1 MSKSY
6 NRIAQAITA
15 EPWAITREYLNIIEA
30 VVDRAESGEKL
41 PNADVFDAAAKQVA
55 KDKEVYVLGNTVVV
69 PVLGVISP
77 RITLFQMISGGTSI
91 AELTRNLDK
100 AVSMPQS
107 TVILNF
113 DSPGGSVSG
122 VPEFADVVDRV
133 AKRSGK
139 TLVACCNGMMCSA
152 AYWIASKCDELYATK
167 ASVIGSIGVIASF
180 FDSTR
185 RSQNE
190 GLDPITIRSG
200 ELKGSGNGH
209 ITPNQ
214 MASMQKRVDELYAM
228 FKAEVRMGRPAIDI
242 EAVST
247 GETWLGEEAKR
258 LKLIDGVA
266 TLEQVVEK
274 YS

>member
-1 MSKSY
+1 MKSY

-15 EPWAITREYLNIIEA
+15 EPWAITREYLSLIEGI
-30 VVDRAESGEKL
+30 VDRAESGDKL

-55 KDKEVYVLGNTVVV
+55 KDKEVYVSGNTVVV

-77 RITLFQMISGGTSI
+77 RINLFSMISGGTSVT
-91 AELTRNLDK
+91 ELRRNLDK
-100 AVSMPQS
+100 AMAMPYQ
-107 TVILNF
+107 TVILHI
-113 DSPGGSVSG
+113 DSPGGNAQG
-122 VPEFADVVDRV
+122 IPEFSDLIDRAV
-133 AKRSGK
+133 KTSGK
-139 TLVACCNGMMCSA
+139 TIVACCEGIACSA
-152 AYWIASKCDELYATK
+152 AYWIASKCDEIYASK
-167 ASVIGSIGVIASF
+167 ATIVGSIGVIASF
-180 FDSTR
+180 YDSTR
-185 RSQNE
+185 AYQNQ
-190 GLDPITIRSG
+190 GLDPVTIRSS

-228 FKAEVRMGRPAIDI
+228 FKAEVRMGRPGIDI